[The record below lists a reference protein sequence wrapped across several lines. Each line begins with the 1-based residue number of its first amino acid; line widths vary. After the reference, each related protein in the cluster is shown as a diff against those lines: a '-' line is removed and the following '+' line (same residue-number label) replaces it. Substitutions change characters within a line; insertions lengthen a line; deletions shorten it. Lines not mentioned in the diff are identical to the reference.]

1 MSYAFPAAMAATL
14 QYPDRPVLCTIG
26 DGGFGM
32 TLGDVETCVRE
43 KLHFVTVVFND
54 QSLSLIQIAQA
65 NRGRTER
72 GVRYGSVDFA
82 AAAAA
87 LGAWSRRVTSLEELA
102 EAVQAGRMSN
112 RPAVIDV
119 PIDPREYQVHAA
131 PPKMV

>member
-1 MSYAFPAAMAATL
+1 
-14 QYPDRPVLCTIG
+14 
-26 DGGFGM
+26 M

-65 NRGRTER
+65 NRGLTER

-102 EAVQAGRMSN
+102 EAVHAGRMSN